1 MRSGWIGYRWLGL
14 GLAAALAVVT
24 LTLWATGRL
33 ALYLNPSSD
42 WFAVPMAVLLLAGA
56 VLSFVLPL
64 GAEADHGHD
73 HGDGADAAHAN
84 EHEHADEHEHAHADA
99 PVRSLAPGRVLAVT
113 GGVAASVVVAGVLLW
128 PPASLSADIAQ
139 TRSTG
144 SAPLFAGADVV
155 QLASHGDTSKFGVGD
170 WASVFAT
177 ATNPDAFE
185 GDAVTLVGFVTPGSG
200 GTFGLTRL
208 VITHC
213 VIDAQTARVPVTA
226 ALPARGLK
234 TGQWVRVAGVVRT
247 TSAGGLEVDARSV
260 RPIAQ
265 PKDPYEY

>member
-1 MRSGWIGYRWLGL
+1 LRRAWVGYRWLGT
-14 GLAAALAVVT
+14 GLAALLAVAT

-42 WFAVPMAVLLLAGA
+42 WLAVPMAVLLLVGA
-56 VLSFVLPL
+56 VLSFLLPL

-73 HGDGADAAHAN
+73 HDHDHDHGHAAPRRA
-84 EHEHADEHEHAHADA
+84 
-99 PVRSLAPGRVLAVT
+99 RVLAVT
-113 GGVAASVVVAGVLLW
+113 GGVAASVVAAGVLLW

-155 QLASHGDTSKFGVGD
+155 QLASHGDTSTFGVGD

-185 GDAVTLVGFVTPGSG
+185 GDAVTLIGFVTPGSG

-213 VIDAQTARVPVTA
+213 VIDAQTARVPVSAT
-226 ALPARGLK
+226 LPARGLK
-234 TGQWVRVAGVVRT
+234 TGQWVRVSGVVRT
-247 TSAGGLEVDARSV
+247 TAAGGLEVDARSV
-260 RPIAQ
+260 RTIAQ

>member
-1 MRSGWIGYRWLGL
+1 MRKTWIGYRWLGL
-14 GLAAALAVVT
+14 GLAATLAVVT

-64 GAEADHGHD
+64 GSEADHGHD
-73 HGDGADAAHAN
+73 HGGGPDAAH
-84 EHEHADEHEHAHADA
+84 EHDHAHDHDRGPA
-99 PVRSLAPGRVLAVT
+99 PARRPALGATLAVT
-113 GGVAASVVVAGVLLW
+113 GGVAATVVVAGVLLW

-144 SAPLFAGADVV
+144 SAPLFAGADIV

-185 GDAVTLVGFVTPGSG
+185 GDAVTLIGFVTPGSG

-247 TSAGGLEVDARSV
+247 TAAGGLEVDARSV
-260 RPIAQ
+260 RLIPQ

>member
-1 MRSGWIGYRWLGL
+1 MRRAWVGYRWLGT
-14 GLAAALAVVT
+14 GLAALLAVAT

-42 WFAVPMAVLLLAGA
+42 WLAVPMAVLLLVGA
-56 VLSFVLPL
+56 VLSFLLPL

-73 HGDGADAAHAN
+73 HGDQDAAHA
-84 EHEHADEHEHAHADA
+84 HAHAHGHDHDHGHDA
-99 PVRSLAPGRVLAVT
+99 PRRARVLAVT
-113 GGVAASVVVAGVLLW
+113 GGVAASVVAAGVLLW

-155 QLASHGDTSKFGVGD
+155 QLASHGDTSTFGVGD

-185 GDAVTLVGFVTPGSG
+185 GDAVTLIGFVTPGSG

-213 VIDAQTARVPVTA
+213 VIDAQTARVPVSAT
-226 ALPARGLK
+226 LPTRGLK
-234 TGQWVRVAGVVRT
+234 TGQWVRVSGVVRT
-247 TSAGGLEVDARSV
+247 TAAGGLEVDARSV
-260 RPIAQ
+260 RTIAQ